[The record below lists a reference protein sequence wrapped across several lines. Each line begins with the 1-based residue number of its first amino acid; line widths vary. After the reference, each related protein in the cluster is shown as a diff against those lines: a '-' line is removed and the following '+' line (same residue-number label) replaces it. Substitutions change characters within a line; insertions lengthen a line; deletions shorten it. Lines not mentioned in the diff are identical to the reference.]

1 MTDRINV
8 LLDFDGTISCHDT
21 TDQILAA
28 FADPQWHDV
37 EHEWVTGR
45 IGSRAC
51 MSRQVALMQASP
63 DALDRLVDGI
73 EVDPHLPQL
82 VEVCRDRGVSLT
94 IVSDGF
100 DRVIERVLSRFG
112 LSVPVVANRLVC
124 LSEGRWDLE
133 FPNTGSYCEAGTCK
147 CLSASAR
154 SGSTILVGDGR
165 SDFCVAEAAS
175 VVFAKAKLAEHC
187 RLNGIPFLP
196 LPHLGAV
203 ACWLAEAAL
212 PLTLQGTLS

>member
-1 MTDRINV
+1 MTDRLNI
-8 LLDFDGTISCHDT
+8 LLDFDGTISRHDT
-21 TDQILAA
+21 TDLILSA
-28 FADPQWHDV
+28 FADPQWHDI
-37 EHEWVTGR
+37 EREWVTGR

-51 MSRQVALMQASP
+51 MHQQVALMQASP
-63 DALDRLVDGI
+63 AALDRLVDGI
-73 EVDPHLPQL
+73 EVDAHLPQL
-82 VEVCRDRGVSLT
+82 VDVCRDKGVALT

-100 DRVIERVLSRFG
+100 DRVIARVLDRFG
-112 LSVPVVANRLVC
+112 LRVRVVANRLVG
-124 LSEGRWDLE
+124 LPQGRWGLE
-133 FPNTGSYCEAGTCK
+133 FPHAAPYCEAGTCK

-203 ACWLAEAAL
+203 AHWLADATL
-212 PLTLQGTLS
+212 PLTTQGTL